1 MAEVGKKLVD
11 IERTSVLE
19 YLGERENFAELFSEM
34 SFIETKL
41 AAIESIV
48 TEYQVELG
56 TVVGQIEQIQSGLGT
71 KEFRVRNRK
80 DVQTHLRNFINDV
93 NLPKNLKHALLNGT
107 IDETYA
113 EYLTAFNQKL
123 DFLIQYEG
131 KSVKAVA
138 DVEPSMRSLAAA
150 AAQRVHQFLQQRLT
164 YAVRDLNTLHAVQK
178 QMLKYRIFF
187 HFLNRHAPD
196 YATEI
201 VNGYVVTV
209 ATKYRE
215 YFGEQVYKLLGQ
227 YALPAAT
234 RDDLLGSTTTSSSAI
249 NLLNP
254 LNLSLPGFLGGAQ
267 EPQQKNKT
275 GSKLKT
281 EIFSLTAHGASINGI
296 DSSVSLPAAFKPE
309 TDKLPYDFLFRLIN
323 YQLMTSVQTEL
334 TFTKEFF
341 GLDLADR
348 LVAPASRLISDNV
361 STWLQS
367 SFDIVGQLIMLCV
380 CSAYK
385 KAMNEKQDNS
395 LNQHW
400 NTLSA
405 AIATRLRVVFD
416 FNMES
421 MRSVTVEQLLPVDLR
436 PHFLIKRVAEFIAA
450 YLALQKNFPEAIV
463 ALKVQPKLGSIIE
476 ESSRLIQQM
485 TARFNKENEK
495 LVFMIN
501 QADAVITCSAE
512 KGVVADRTTVE
523 LTDFIRML
531 KGSVAKIARNILQ
544 DYFLNM
550 VQFVEQNS
558 TASPQGPV
566 LKKPAMES
574 DLVSVLVK
582 EFYISWKAHLRDLNK
597 MLSTKFMNPTIGS
610 AVLSRLLR
618 DLVAHYK
625 IFTDL
630 VKTYYKDVYDGSQQV
645 VPMTEL
651 ATEVRSYTK
660 TAEGEELSPD
670 TPR

>member
-1 MAEVGKKLVD
+1 L
-11 IERTSVLE
+11 TSL
-19 YLGERENFAELFSEM
+19 S
-34 SFIETKL
+34 
-41 AAIESIV
+41 
-48 TEYQVELG
+48 
-56 TVVGQIEQIQSGLGT
+56 
-71 KEFRVRNRK
+71 
-80 DVQTHLRNFINDV
+80 
-93 NLPKNLKHALLNGT
+93 ALLNGT

-215 YFGEQVYKLLGQ
+215 YFGDQVYKLLGQ
-227 YALPAAT
+227 YSLPAAT
-234 RDDLLGSTTTSSSAI
+234 RDDLLGSTTTSSTI

-267 EPQQKNKT
+267 EPQQKKS

-281 EIFSLTAHGASINGI
+281 EIFSLSAHGASINGI
-296 DSSVSLPAAFKPE
+296 DAPVSLPTTFKPE
-309 TDKLPYDFLFRLIN
+309 TDRLPYDFLFRLIN

-361 STWLQS
+361 SVWLQS

-385 KAMNEKQDNS
+385 KAMNDQQDNA

-421 MRSVTVEQLLPVDLR
+421 MRSVTVDQLLPVDLR
-436 PHFLIKRVAEFIAA
+436 PHFLIKRVAEFLAA
-450 YLALQKNFPEAIV
+450 YLALQKNFPEAIA

-476 ESSRLIQQM
+476 EASRLIQQM

-501 QADAVITCSAE
+501 QADAVITCAAE
-512 KGVVADRTTVE
+512 KGVNADRSTVE
-523 LTDFIRML
+523 LTDFIRIL
-531 KGSVAKIARNILQ
+531 KASVNKIARNILQ

-550 VQFVEQNS
+550 VQFAEQNS
-558 TASPQGPV
+558 ANSPQGPI
-566 LKKPAMES
+566 LKKPTMET
-574 DLVSVLVK
+574 DLVAVLVK

-597 MLSTKFMNPTIGS
+597 MLSTKFINPTIGS
-610 AVLSRLLR
+610 AVLAKLLR

-651 ATEVRSYTK
+651 STEVRSYTK
-660 TAEGEELSPD
+660 TAEGEELAPD